1 MAQSQIL
8 VNDRILEILKSI
20 EDIPKPNFKQ
30 LAREHGVP
38 YQRLLVRSKGR
49 PTRSERP
56 SSTYKLTE
64 AQDRALYDYIARLDE
79 LGVCV
84 QLPMIVSCVNYLLQ
98 QAHDGPGPPPTAS
111 SRWAKQWL
119 KRQPELHVRRQRSLN
134 LNRALAHDS
143 DSIVKWFDTFT
154 SLIQTHGIPP
164 MIIIEG
170 DALLERYF
178 TDLPDNYLIAHS
190 DSGYT
195 NDQLSVEW
203 VKHFVQQSQ
212 KHIQGVYRLLSFD
225 GLDSHCTQEFL
236 EVLEDHK
243 VIAYRLPPHTSHFL
257 QPLDVGCFQPYKHW
271 HAQAVDYATRTGST
285 AFNKVEFLAAI
296 ESIRAYTFKSR
307 TIQKGWRDSGL
318 YLLDIKRV
326 KNNIQRDF
334 ADWYTDCQDT
344 GSSSNDSS
352 SNATIDG
359 TPPPPE
365 LNTPLTIR
373 TLKRIESATS
383 KPA

>member
-8 VNDRILEILKSI
+8 VNDRISEILKSI

-38 YQRLLVRSKGR
+38 YQRLLARSKGR

-84 QLPMIVSCVNYLLQ
+84 RLPMIVSCVNYLLQ

-154 SLIQTHGIPP
+154 SLICRTTKRP
-164 MIIIEG
+164 
-170 DALLERYF
+170 
-178 TDLPDNYLIAHS
+178 T
-190 DSGYT
+190 
-195 NDQLSVEW
+195 
-203 VKHFVQQSQ
+203 
-212 KHIQGVYRLLSFD
+212 
-225 GLDSHCTQEFL
+225 
-236 EVLEDHK
+236 
-243 VIAYRLPPHTSHFL
+243 FL
-257 QPLDVGCFQPYKHW
+257 QL
-271 HAQAVDYATRTGST
+271 
-285 AFNKVEFLAAI
+285 
-296 ESIRAYTFKSR
+296 
-307 TIQKGWRDSGL
+307 
-318 YLLDIKRV
+318 
-326 KNNIQRDF
+326 
-334 ADWYTDCQDT
+334 
-344 GSSSNDSS
+344 
-352 SNATIDG
+352 
-359 TPPPPE
+359 
-365 LNTPLTIR
+365 
-373 TLKRIESATS
+373 
-383 KPA
+383 